1 MPMRW
6 RARKQGGEYGE
17 IDQRVGDKQQRVNGG
32 VRGKNGGHGG
42 RNLGHSGKTPASGPE
57 SVALLYLSTMIRL
70 MEPKIGGE
78 NPGRTPTLTGQFA
91 GQVTGQITSQV
102 EAEQS
107 YFCLCYFTFSCT
119 RRGAIKNAAGAR
131 LKFRHRNCLF
141 RRRDLSRA
149 CRPARREALALAQPA
164 RPSE

>member
-1 MPMRW
+1 VHHAE
-6 RARKQGGEYGE
+6 RAEKGADADAMAGAKQGGEYGE
-17 IDQRVGDKQQRVNGG
+17 VDQRVGDKQQRVNGG

-78 NPGRTPTLTGQFA
+78 NRGRTPTLTGQFA
-91 GQVTGQITSQV
+91 GQVIGQVTSQITNQV

-107 YFCLCYFTFSCT
+107 YFCLMLFHPLLHTEGRDQKRGGRVVKISAPQPPLPAT
-119 RRGAIKNAAGAR
+119 R
-131 LKFRHRNCLF
+131 
-141 RRRDLSRA
+141 
-149 CRPARREALALAQPA
+149 
-164 RPSE
+164 

>member
-78 NPGRTPTLTGQFA
+78 NPGRTPSLTGQFA

-107 YFCLCYFTFSCT
+107 YFCLMLFHLLLHTEV
-119 RRGAIKNAAGAR
+119 RDQKRGGRAVKISAPQ
-131 LKFRHRNCLF
+131 LP